1 MMLLL
6 TPPGQQPTSM
16 MPAVMKLF
24 RWKKFARVH
33 ATSGMMVYCA
43 TAPMRM
49 SIGRESRMR
58 KSSMESVQPIVSM
71 MRPRMTDARC
81 PCCTQPKASGTKKA
95 STATRIMKRLVYRAN
110 QRLRE
115 RSSDMMYKF

>member
-16 MPAVMKLF
+16 MPAVMKLS
-24 RWKKFARVH
+24 RPNMFARAQ

-49 SIGRESRMR
+49 SIGRVSRMR
-58 KSSMESVQPIVSM
+58 KSSTESVQPIVSM
-71 MRPRMTDARC
+71 ISPRMTEARC
-81 PCCTQPKASGTKKA
+81 PCCTHAKASGTKKA
-95 STATRIMKRLVYRAN
+95 STATRMMKGLVYRAS
-110 QRLRE
+110 QRLKE
-115 RSSDMMYKF
+115 SSSVMM